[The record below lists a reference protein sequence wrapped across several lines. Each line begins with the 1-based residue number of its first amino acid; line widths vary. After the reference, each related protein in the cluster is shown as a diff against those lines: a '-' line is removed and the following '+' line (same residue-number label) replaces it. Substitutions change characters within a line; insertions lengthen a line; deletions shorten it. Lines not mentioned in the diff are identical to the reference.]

1 MFADTLVAKSWVD
14 RRIQEDEI
22 SKYMDSD
29 KDFIQEAGIEEDLLA
44 APKEPD
50 AALVR
55 SILAKSLDIKDL
67 TPKEVAVLIQVKDPE
82 LLEEMRQT
90 ALAVKLKVYDNR
102 IVTFAPFYLGNY
114 CVNRCQYCGFNAD
127 NKEAHRKVL
136 SDDEIRREIAV
147 LAGEIGHKRLIAV
160 YGEHPKN
167 DVDYI
172 VNSLKTIYSVK
183 MKTKNGFA
191 SIRRI
196 NVNAPPFSIEDFR
209 KINAA
214 GLGTYQIFQETYH
227 RQSYDR
233 LHPKGTI
240 KNHYRWRLYG
250 MHRALEA
257 GIDDVGIG
265 VLFGLYDW
273 RYELMALIHH
283 TQELERRLGVGAHT
297 ISFPRIVSAL
307 NSEISGNSPY
317 LVNDDDFKKIIM
329 ILRLAVPYVGLII
342 TAREKAAIRNEA
354 VMMGVTQMDAS
365 SHIAVGGYSD
375 HVEEQKKDN
384 QQFILGDTRNLSELI
399 GDLADMGFITSF
411 CTAGYRCGRTG
422 TSIMNLL
429 RSGTEGK
436 FCKLNAVLTF
446 QEWLDDFAPERIK
459 QQAKPLIEKEIAQI
473 KVKNPKA
480 YETFINYFNRI
491 RQGERDLY
499 L

>member
-1 MFADTLVAKSWVD
+1 MLSDVLETKPWID
-14 RRIQEDEI
+14 RRIREDEI
-22 SKYMDSD
+22 TPYMDAD
-29 KDFIQEAGIEEDLLA
+29 KDFIEKAEIEEDLRL

-50 AALVR
+50 AGLVR
-55 SILAKSLDIKDL
+55 AILAKSLDIKDL
-67 TPKEVAVLIQVKDPE
+67 TPKEVAVLIQVKDPG

-90 ALAVKLKVYDNR
+90 ALKVKLKVYDNR
-102 IVTFAPFYLGNY
+102 IVTFAPFYLGSY
-114 CVNRCQYCGFNAD
+114 CVNRCSYCGFNAD
-127 NKEAHRKVL
+127 NKEANRRVL
-136 SDDEIRREIAV
+136 TDEEIRREIAV
-147 LAGEIGHKRLIAV
+147 LAGTIGHKRLIAV

-172 VNSLKTIYSVK
+172 VRSLKTIYSVK
-183 MKTKNGFA
+183 VKTKNGFG

-209 KINAA
+209 KINEA

-227 RQSYDR
+227 RETYDHM
-233 LHPKGTI
+233 HPKGTI
-240 KNHYRWRLYG
+240 KNNYRWRLYG
-250 MHRALEA
+250 MHRAMQA

-273 RYELMALIHH
+273 RYELMALVHH
-283 TQELERRLGVGAHT
+283 SQELERRMGVGAHT
-297 ISFPRIVSAL
+297 ISFPRIVPAL
-307 NSEISGNSPY
+307 NSVITPDWPY
-317 LVNDDDFKKIIM
+317 LVNDEDFKKIIM

-342 TAREKAAIRNEA
+342 TARENAAIRNEA
-354 VMMGVTQMDAS
+354 VMMGITQMDAS
-365 SHIAVGGYSD
+365 SHIAVGGYTED
-375 HVEEQKKDN
+375 VQGQKKDN
-384 QQFILGDTRNLSELI
+384 QQFILGDTRSLAQLI
-399 GDLADMGFITSF
+399 GELAEMGFITSF

-446 QEWLDDFAPERIK
+446 QEWLDDFCPEKTI

-480 YETFINYFNRI
+480 YDTFIEYYNRI